1 MLGYKLL
8 YLASLITFT
17 FGALTFFV
25 LTLYYWRE
33 RRMRRLRG
41 RGLVFPALT
50 VVCATAF
57 LINLLLQIP
66 AALSA
71 DSNVAAGLT
80 LALGF
85 VTGLLPPLLFHLI
98 YSEEQRDLPGRRLW
112 PWLLAGFYA
121 SSGLT
126 AALRGLEDIGLVS
139 TGWGDQLESVPAL
152 MLGAAGALGL
162 LVQFLSGR
170 TLKLMERHH
179 RLWNRVLLCL
189 TLLSAAANLAWPGT
203 LVSLFPDYLVLS
215 FFCVTLYYQERLVF
229 FDLLIKR
236 GAFFAVALVGL
247 TLFFALASRIFERLP
262 FDWSRPWICAL
273 LLLPFWLMAPWIYR
287 RLEQSIDQVWLRR
300 RYSPADAERQFVHDI
315 QAAVTE
321 EDLRRRA
328 TESLSDIFRAVAEVG
343 FTSPCHVPSPSNSP
357 VAEIL
362 VGQAVPPVK
371 PAVSRP
377 PDDDGA
383 HSSLP
388 PDGGLEAELEQNA
401 SRVGWISLSA
411 RLNSIP
417 FLSDDRRLLQSLA
430 RTLSVVLEN
439 VRFRQ
444 QRLEQEERE
453 QQLRWLAS
461 RAELKALR
469 AQINPHFLFNALNAI
484 AGLIPVQPQLA
495 DETVQQLSEVFRYTL
510 RKSEKEWVRLDEEVE
525 FVTAYLQVER
535 ARFGERL
542 ETDLAVDPAARA
554 IPVPTMTVQPLIEN
568 AIKHGVSAVEG
579 RGHVRLR
586 ATIQG
591 EFLYVEVF
599 DNGPGFP
606 PGFSLADPG
615 APSGH
620 GLRNVIE
627 RLTGYYGHFAQ
638 LRWESGKLGT
648 RVWLTIPIAGVAQ
661 AVPPA
666 RPVCPPPS
674 ESVAAANGAIPLAPA
689 PLPTRWEDA

>member
-17 FGALTFFV
+17 FGALTFSV

-33 RRMRRLRG
+33 RRLRRQRG

-57 LINLLLQIP
+57 LINLLLQIA
-66 AALSA
+66 AALNA
-71 DSNVAAGLT
+71 DSAWVTGLT
-80 LALGF
+80 LALGL
-85 VTGLLPPLLFHLI
+85 VTALLPPLLFHLI
-98 YSEEQRDLPGRRLW
+98 YSEEMANLRGRRLW

-121 SSGLT
+121 MSGA
-126 AALRGLEDIGLVS
+126 AALVRGLEDIDVVS
-139 TGWGDQLESVPAL
+139 TGWGEQLDLMPAV

-162 LVQFLSGR
+162 LAQALSGR
-170 TLKLMERHH
+170 SLKPVERHH
-179 RLWNRVLLCL
+179 RRWNRVLLCL
-189 TLLSAAANLAWPGT
+189 TLGCAAANLIWPGT

-215 FFCVTLYYQERLVF
+215 FFCVTLYYRERLVF

-236 GAFFAVALVGL
+236 GAFFGVALVGL
-247 TLFFALASRIFERLP
+247 TLFFAAASRIFERLP
-262 FDWSRPWICAL
+262 LDWSRPWICAL
-273 LLLPFWLMAPWIYR
+273 LLLPFWLMGPWIYR

-300 RYSPADAERQFVHDI
+300 RYSPADAERQFVREI
-315 QAAVTE
+315 QAAVTD

-328 TESLSDIFRAVAEVG
+328 TRSLADIFRAEVEIG
-343 FTSPCHVPSPSNSP
+343 FQPGGP
-357 VAEIL
+357 
-362 VGQAVPPVK
+362 AVP
-371 PAVSRP
+371 
-377 PDDDGA
+377 
-383 HSSLP
+383 LP
-388 PDGGLEAELEQNA
+388 SVPLDEGLAAELEQDGA
-401 SRVGWISLSA
+401 RVGWVVLAA
-411 RLNSIP
+411 RPNSIP

-430 RTLSVVLEN
+430 RTLGVVLEN

-484 AGLIPVQPQLA
+484 AGLIVVQPQLA
-495 DETVQQLSEVFRYTL
+495 DETIQQLAEVFRYTL

-542 ETDLAVDPAARA
+542 ETDLSIDPAAGA
-554 IPVPTMTVQPLIEN
+554 IPVPTMTIQPLIEN
-568 AIKHGVSAVEG
+568 AIKHGVSLLEG
-579 RGHVRLR
+579 RGRVRLC
-586 ATIQG
+586 ATVRDK
-591 EFLYVEVF
+591 LLLVEVF

-606 PGFSLADPG
+606 AGFSLADPG
-615 APSGH
+615 TASGH

-627 RLTGYYGHFAQ
+627 RLTGYYGDSAQ
-638 LRWESGKLGT
+638 LRWESGEQGT
-648 RVWLTIPIAGVAQ
+648 RVRLTIPVVPSGPAIRDSVTQDRACPTAAG
-661 AVPPA
+661 A
-666 RPVCPPPS
+666 RS
-674 ESVAAANGAIPLAPA
+674 
-689 PLPTRWEDA
+689 

>member
-1 MLGYKLL
+1 MPMLGYKLL

-17 FGALTFFV
+17 FGAATFFV

-33 RRMRRLRG
+33 RRLRRQRG

-66 AALSA
+66 AALNA
-71 DSNVAAGLT
+71 DSNLVAGLT
-80 LALGF
+80 LALGL

-98 YSEEQRDLPGRRLW
+98 YSEELRELPGRRLW
-112 PWLLAGFYA
+112 PWLLAAFYA
-121 SSGLT
+121 LSGL
-126 AALRGLEDIGLVS
+126 AALLRGLEDIDLVS
-139 TGWGDQLESVPAL
+139 TRWGDQLDSVPAL
-152 MLGAAGALGL
+152 MLGTAGALGL
-162 LVQFLSGR
+162 LVQALSR
-170 TLKLMERHH
+170 RSLKPVECHR

-189 TLLSAAANLAWPGT
+189 TLLCAAANLIWPGT

-236 GAFFAVALVGL
+236 GAFFAVALVVL

-262 FDWSRPWICAL
+262 LDWSRPWICAL
-273 LLLPFWLMAPWIYR
+273 LLLPFWLMGPWIYR

-315 QAAVTE
+315 QVAVTE

-328 TESLSDIFRAVAEVG
+328 TGSLSDIFRAAAEVG
-343 FTSPCHVPSPSNSP
+343 FTSVEPCHAASKIGEEKPAGGRLPELRSANP
-357 VAEIL
+357 
-362 VGQAVPPVK
+362 VGQALPPVN
-371 PAVSRP
+371 PAEGRP
-377 PDDDGA
+377 TDGQTR
-383 HSSLP
+383 SSVLH
-388 PDGGLEAELEQNA
+388 DGGLLAELEQNA
-401 SRVGWISLSA
+401 ARVGWVSLSA
-411 RLNSIP
+411 RPNSIP

-444 QRLEQEERE
+444 QRVEQEERE

-484 AGLIPVQPQLA
+484 AGLIPAQPQLA
-495 DETVQQLSEVFRYTL
+495 DETVQQLAEVFRYTL

-525 FVTAYLQVER
+525 FVAAYLQVER
-535 ARFGERL
+535 ARFGDRL
-542 ETDLAVDPAARA
+542 ETDLAVDPAAGA
-554 IPVPTMTVQPLIEN
+554 IPVPTMTIQPLIEN

-579 RGHVRLR
+579 RGQVRLN

-591 EFLYVEVF
+591 ELLYVEVF

-606 PGFSLADPG
+606 PGFSLADPSAG
-615 APSGH
+615 PGH

-627 RLTGYYGHFAQ
+627 RLTGYYGHSAQ
-638 LRWESGKLGT
+638 LRWESANHGT
-648 RVWLTIPIAGVAQ
+648 RVWLTIPVVTPSRDREG
-661 AVPPA
+661 AVVPA
-666 RPVCPPPS
+666 
-674 ESVAAANGAIPLAPA
+674 PLAPT
-689 PLPTRWEDA
+689 PLAGAREES